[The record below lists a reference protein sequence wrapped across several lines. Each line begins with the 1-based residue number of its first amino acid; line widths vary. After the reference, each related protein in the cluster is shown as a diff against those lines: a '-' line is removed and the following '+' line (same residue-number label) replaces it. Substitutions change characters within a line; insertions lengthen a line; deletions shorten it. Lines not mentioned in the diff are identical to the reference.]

1 MKQRYLILLPFIIL
15 LLGGSNAPILHS
27 FDVKKLSG
35 NIHLTL
41 KHGVWKLWEEKPVY
55 QNITLDLVCD
65 QGKCEPEVWGYAKKF
80 NQDVDHQGALEINN
94 LEKLSIEEIS
104 TKQYR
109 RAWEL
114 KITINIQSHPWS
126 TEILPA
132 VYKINLV
139 PYKNQIIG
147 SYQGKYKQKKLQGSV
162 TGIITKAWPANI
174 SDHLALSPQE
184 HPRLVFRKHQLS
196 SLQEATKTP
205 EGQAI
210 IKQLEKILE
219 QPIYYDGYVPTG
231 GYHASGYCFLALIN
245 NDKELANMG

>member
-196 SLQEATKTP
+196 SL
-205 EGQAI
+205 
-210 IKQLEKILE
+210 
-219 QPIYYDGYVPTG
+219 
-231 GYHASGYCFLALIN
+231 
-245 NDKELANMG
+245 